1 MYMYVIIYMHM
12 YMYMY
17 VMCDSNHV
25 MSTLHVQEF
34 VLKRRIINN
43 TSHTAPGFMTFKN
56 IKALW
61 GCLWAPRGWREA
73 QVKEGISLHPPKM
86 YETKYIY
93 IYMYVIHVYVILHM
107 CVHVIHVIHV
117 YVILH
122 MCVYVIHVYVILHM
136 CVHVQIS
143 PLYTCVHV
151 YFSNPGTIRNFLC
164 RKNCWKVFYSKSYIV
179 FLYSCTYENC
189 SAVFGVPSE
198 LKKHEKTHRGMKIL
212 DTHNVHV
219 LVY

>member
-73 QVKEGISLHPPKM
+73 QVKEGISLHPQKM

-122 MCVYVIHVYVILHM
+122 VCTCDTCICNSAHVCICDTCICNSTHVCTCTNFSSIYMC
-136 CVHVQIS
+136 
-143 PLYTCVHV
+143 TCVFLKPWHHSQ
-151 YFSNPGTIRNFLC
+151 FSVQKELL
-164 RKNCWKVFYSKSYIV
+164 KS
-179 FLYSCTYENC
+179 
-189 SAVFGVPSE
+189 
-198 LKKHEKTHRGMKIL
+198 
-212 DTHNVHV
+212 V
-219 LVY
+219 L

>member
-73 QVKEGISLHPPKM
+73 QVKEGISLHPPKNVWNQVHIHIHVCD
-86 YETKYIY
+86 TCICNSAHVCTCDTCDTCICNSAHVCTCDTCICNSAHVCICDTCICNSTHVCTCTNFSS
-93 IYMYVIHVYVILHM
+93 IYM
-107 CVHVIHVIHV
+107 C
-117 YVILH
+117 
-122 MCVYVIHVYVILHM
+122 
-136 CVHVQIS
+136 
-143 PLYTCVHV
+143 TCVFLKPWHHSQ
-151 YFSNPGTIRNFLC
+151 FSVQKELL
-164 RKNCWKVFYSKSYIV
+164 KS
-179 FLYSCTYENC
+179 
-189 SAVFGVPSE
+189 
-198 LKKHEKTHRGMKIL
+198 
-212 DTHNVHV
+212 V
-219 LVY
+219 L